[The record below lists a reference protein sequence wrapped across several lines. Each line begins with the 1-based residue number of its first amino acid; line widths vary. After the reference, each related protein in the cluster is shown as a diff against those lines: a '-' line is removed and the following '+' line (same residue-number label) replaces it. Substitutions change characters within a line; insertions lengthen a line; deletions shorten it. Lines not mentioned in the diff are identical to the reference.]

1 MAPAA
6 AAFPLKGTRPIA
18 ARPGPENFVYDGLR
32 ITGDVPQHINNR
44 AEMRTILLFISLTTA
59 LLPGCSPPPPPPA
72 PPPFN
77 TVLNLKQFME
87 WVMDPAA
94 DAVWESVKTITTQ
107 KGTEEIAPKTE
118 EQWAAVRA
126 GAATLTEAGNMLMIE
141 GRAKDNK
148 EWMAAA
154 RRLITAAEVALK
166 AANAKNSE
174 AVFASGTD
182 IYNACAACHK
192 RYAPELSASQRPVTL
207 AALPLR
213 ASASSDP
220 LTATRPE

>member
-1 MAPAA
+1 
-6 AAFPLKGTRPIA
+6 
-18 ARPGPENFVYDGLR
+18 
-32 ITGDVPQHINNR
+32 
-44 AEMRTILLFISLTTA
+44 MRTILLFISLAMA
-59 LLPGCSPPPPPPA
+59 LLPGCSAPPPPPA

-94 DAVWESVKTITTQ
+94 DAVWESVKTIVTQ

-174 AVFASGTD
+174 AVFASGTE

-192 RYAPELSASQRPVTL
+192 RYAPELSASQPPVTL

-213 ASASSDP
+213 ASASSGS